1 MREEE
6 KNIPRIFSWHAYGVG
21 SSFQSCV
28 SFIHST
34 NTYLAPELMMP
45 FMSKNV
51 HSFNTYCMPEKD
63 VQMATAFPEITVWWR
78 LAPFPARGLCLGE
91 SCEPCRM
98 KQFEKQGA
106 FQAEDTASATACREG
121 AGCV

>member
-1 MREEE
+1 MKEEE
-6 KNIPRIFSWHAYGVG
+6 KNIPRISWRAYGVG

-34 NTYLAPELMMP
+34 NTYLAPELTTP

-51 HSFNTYCMPEKD
+51 HSFNTHCVPDKD
-63 VQMATAFPEITVWWR
+63 VQMATAFPEITVRWR
-78 LAPFPARGLCLGE
+78 PAPFLARGLCLGE
-91 SCEPCRM
+91 GCETCRM
-98 KQFEKQGA
+98 KRFAEQGA
-106 FQAEDTASATACREG
+106 FQAEDAASATACRER